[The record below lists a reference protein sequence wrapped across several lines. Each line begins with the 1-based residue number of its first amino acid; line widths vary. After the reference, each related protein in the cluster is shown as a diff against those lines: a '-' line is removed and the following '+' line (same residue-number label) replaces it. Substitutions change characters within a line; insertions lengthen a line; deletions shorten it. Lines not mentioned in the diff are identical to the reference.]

1 MEPEQRTTTVVQR
14 VQQPIKV
21 KLIRSSKGTYTWQL
35 EVLDATPD
43 GVLYILE
50 FLDAELRSR
59 YQAAQPTTEKEVM
72 ACQQ

>member
-21 KLIRSSKGTYTWQL
+21 KLLRSSKGTYTWQL
-35 EVLDATPD
+35 EVLDTTPD
-43 GVLYILE
+43 GVLYV
-50 FLDAELRSR
+50 LDYLDSELRTR
-59 YQAAQPTTEKEVM
+59 YQATQQTTEKEVV